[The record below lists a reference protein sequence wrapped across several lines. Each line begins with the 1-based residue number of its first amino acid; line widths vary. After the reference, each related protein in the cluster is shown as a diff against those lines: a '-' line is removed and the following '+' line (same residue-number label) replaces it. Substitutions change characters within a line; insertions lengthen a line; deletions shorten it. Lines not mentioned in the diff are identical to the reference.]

1 VRLDLVAMANLNLAT
16 KKIILYLEQF
26 SHGYF
31 ILIFSFDF
39 SIFKWSRDNIG
50 LGCQINELNMLI
62 IISITV

>member
-1 VRLDLVAMANLNLAT
+1 MRLDHVAMAYLNQA
-16 KKIILYLEQF
+16 KKIVLYLEQF

-50 LGCQINELNMLI
+50 LGCEINKLNMLI